1 MNIAVFARELS
12 PNNYDKFQSLMGTIN
27 QRGVKC
33 GFYRDFYE
41 SLPQELK
48 SNLVL
53 EYLYDSIPELSS
65 NVDILLSLG
74 GDGTLLNSLR
84 VVQDFNVLV
93 AGVNFGR
100 LGFLTAT
107 KLEEKCDR
115 FVDNLIANNFSI
127 IERATL
133 KVSSKEIDQSFFAYA
148 LNEISI
154 HRNDASMLSI
164 DLKVNGLS
172 LPTYWSD
179 GIIVA
184 TPTGSTAYNL
194 SVGGPLVTPD
204 SKVTI
209 ISPIAPHN
217 LNVRPLIVPEGS
229 SVEIV
234 THSRS
239 GYYTLNV
246 DNRDIRLSCEYP
258 LTIENGDF
266 KLKTIN
272 MSDTNFFDVI
282 NEKLLWGEDRRNSL
296 SK

>member
-12 PNNYDKFQSLMGTIN
+12 PDNYDKFQSLMSTIAHK
-27 QRGVKC
+27 GLTC

-41 SLPQELK
+41 KLPHNLK
-48 SNLVL
+48 SATNA
-53 EYLYDSIPELSS
+53 EYLFDTLVELPHK
-65 NVDILLSLG
+65 VDILLSLG

-84 VVQDFNVLV
+84 VVQDLDIPV
-93 AGVNFGR
+93 AGINFGR

-107 KLEEKCDR
+107 KLGESCDKL
-115 FVDNLIANNFSI
+115 VDNLIANNYSI

-133 KVSSKEIDQSFFAYA
+133 KVSSKEIDKSFFAYA

-154 HRNDASMLSI
+154 HRIDASMLSI
-164 DLKVNGLS
+164 DLNINGLS
-172 LPTYWSD
+172 LPTYWAD

-194 SVGGPLVTPD
+194 SVGGPLATPD

-229 SVEIV
+229 KVDIL

-239 GYYTLNV
+239 GYYSLNM
-246 DNRDIRLSCEYP
+246 DNIDIRLSCEYP
-258 LTIENGDF
+258 LTIENGEF

-282 NEKLLWGEDRRNSL
+282 NEKLLWGEDRRNNL
-296 SK
+296 FK